1 MGRAQ
6 DARRKKPTNH
16 GVGKRMSCF
25 LTDARPLNSGHIHL
39 LCVQLEHHIDRLLQ
53 GQIR

>member
-16 GVGKRMSCF
+16 GIDKRMRHF
-25 LTDARPLNSGHIHL
+25 LIDTRPLNSRYIHL
-39 LCVQLEHHIDRLLQ
+39 LCVQLEHHIDSLLQ